1 MVGNYSGYGC
11 MARRSRSPCE
21 VEARPTLIGHFLKW
35 NNFAAFCYKKG
46 KFGVHEE
53 AYERIVD
60 LSR

>member
-11 MARRSRSPCE
+11 IARRSRSPCE
-21 VEARPTLIGHFLKW
+21 VGARLTLIGHFLKW

-53 AYERIVD
+53 AYERMVC
-60 LSR
+60 